1 MPVLTGCENGKKY
14 TKTLTVMVI
23 MVMVGVIVKCIN
35 Q

>member
-1 MPVLTGCENGKKY
+1 MLMGCENDKKY

-23 MVMVGVIVKCIN
+23 VVMVVVIVECIN

>member
-1 MPVLTGCENGKKY
+1 MLMGCENDKKY

-23 MVMVGVIVKCIN
+23 VVMVVVIEECIN